1 MIFKKKVFGLLFI
14 PAVLFCLNYSLENIQ
29 SYNLGK
35 PAVGIDTL
43 FNLYLVG
50 NTTGNDSIKY
60 LKKQSGPWQV
70 YTLAFSCVPSTNYN
84 CRPSAAMGPDGS
96 LHILYRV
103 TGGTYGWPVY
113 TNNISGS
120 FTSCDTL
127 TKIGSQST
135 YNYGIA
141 VDNLNRAH
149 IVCGMYT
156 GAYNVT
162 YYYPDT
168 DSQLVIASDAVKPSV
183 AVDRNNAVHIAYA
196 WPSANPKIY
205 YTNNSGGSFS
215 APVLVSDSAGTE
227 PSICVDSS
235 GFAHIAFA
243 NGCWNT
249 ASELFY
255 VTNRTGSF
263 VTKKVFASPGIGEDY
278 AQIAISRQNCVAII
292 FWSYR
297 AAPAL
302 SYIGCAF
309 KRAQDPDF
317 TVDSVGPAHTNT
329 SFGAI
334 TWNDRG
340 LVVDKSGY
348 LHFAYY
354 SPAGAVYA
362 TTQTPIDAEEAS
374 NPFPVKPLFVFRI
387 LRNPVRPPVTIA
399 YERTLSAA
407 VRIAV
412 YDIDGRLVRD
422 LGQVRG
428 ERVIWDGRD
437 QAGNSTTSGV
447 YILKAAVRDAAGKMS
462 AETATAKIV
471 IVK

>member
-1 MIFKKKVFGLLFI
+1 MIFRKKVLVLLFV
-14 PAVLFCLNYSLENIQ
+14 PAAVFCLNYTLENIQ

-35 PAVGIDTL
+35 PAVCIDTL
-43 FNLYLVG
+43 LNLYMVG
-50 NTTGNDSIKY
+50 NTTGNDSVKY
-60 LKKQSGPWQV
+60 IKKQSGPWQV
-70 YTLAFSCVPSTNYN
+70 YTLSFSCVPSTNYN

-113 TNNISGS
+113 TNNVSGS
-120 FTSCDTL
+120 FASCDTL

-162 YYYPDT
+162 YYYPYA

-183 AVDRNNAVHIAYA
+183 AVGRNNVVHIAYA

-205 YTNNSGGSFS
+205 YTNNASGSFS
-215 APVLVSDSAGTE
+215 APALASDSSGTE

-235 GFAHIAFA
+235 GFAHIGFTK
-243 NGCWNT
+243 T
-249 ASELFY
+249 AWDTSSELYY

-263 VTKKVFASPGIGEDY
+263 QTKKVRATPGIGEEY

-297 AAPAL
+297 ATPAL

-309 KRAQDPDF
+309 KRAQDTDF

-329 SFGAI
+329 SFGTI

-340 LVVDKSGY
+340 LVIDKNDY

-354 SPAGAVYA
+354 SPSGAVYA
-362 TTQTPIDAEEAS
+362 TTQGPIDVEEK
-374 NPFPVKPLFVFRI
+374 PTPVPVARPVVFQN
-387 LRNPVRPPVTIA
+387 LRNPVRPPVSIA
-399 YERTLSAA
+399 FENNGYPA

-412 YDIDGRLVRD
+412 YDIGGRLVRD
-422 LGQVRG
+422 LGEIAG
-428 ERVIWDGRD
+428 TRVIWDGLDRT
-437 QAGNSTTSGV
+437 GNSLNAGV
-447 YILKAAVRDAAGKMS
+447 YIIKAVVRDAGGADFT
-462 AETATAKIV
+462 ETAKIV

>member
-1 MIFKKKVFGLLFI
+1 MIFRKKVLVLLFI
-14 PAVLFCLNYSLENIQ
+14 PAALFCLTYTLENIQ

-43 FNLYLVG
+43 LNLYMVG

-70 YTLAFSCVPSTNYN
+70 YTLAFTCVPSTNYN

-120 FTSCDTL
+120 FTDCDTL
-127 TKIGSQST
+127 TKVGSQST

-141 VDNLNRAH
+141 VDNLNHAH

-162 YYYPDT
+162 YYYPDHP

-183 AVDRNNAVHIAYA
+183 AVDRNNVVHIAYA
-196 WPSANPKIY
+196 WPSANPRIY
-205 YTNNSGGSFS
+205 YTNNSSGSFS
-215 APVLVSDSAGTE
+215 AGVLVSDSVGTE
-227 PSICVDSS
+227 PSICVDSD

-249 ASELFY
+249 TSELFY
-255 VTNRTGSF
+255 VTNKTGSF

-297 AAPAL
+297 ATPAL

-309 KRAQDPDF
+309 KRAQDADF

-340 LVVDKSGY
+340 LAVDKFDY

-354 SPAGAVYA
+354 SPSGAVYA
-362 TTQTPIDAEEAS
+362 TTVTPIDAEE
-374 NPFPVKPLFVFRI
+374 NPTPVPVARPVIFQN
-387 LRNPVRPPVTIA
+387 LRNPVRPPVLIA
-399 YERTLSAA
+399 FEKTGSPA
-407 VRIAV
+407 VRVYV
-412 YDIDGRLVRD
+412 YDIGGRLVRD
-422 LGQVRG
+422 LGEIAGNRL
-428 ERVIWDGRD
+428 IWDGRD
-437 QAGNSTTSGV
+437 QTGNSLNAGV
-447 YILKAAVRDAAGKMS
+447 YVIKAAVRDAAG
-462 AETATAKIV
+462 ENFTETAKIV
-471 IVK
+471 VVW